1 MEAGV
6 KKNGEGLKLAGI
18 ISGEQVRSFASK

>member
-6 KKNGEGLKLAGI
+6 KKC
-18 ISGEQVRSFASK
+18 FTT